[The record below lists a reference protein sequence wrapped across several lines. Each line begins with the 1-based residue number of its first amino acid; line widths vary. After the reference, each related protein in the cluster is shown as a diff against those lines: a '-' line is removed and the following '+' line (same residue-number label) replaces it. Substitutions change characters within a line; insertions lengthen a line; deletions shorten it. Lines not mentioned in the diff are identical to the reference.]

1 MCGKGERER
10 KLARGGGGVDG
21 EGALTNFEAMKCYFW
36 RF

>member
-1 MCGKGERER
+1 MCGEGEGER
-10 KLARGGGGVDG
+10 KLARGGEVDG